1 MRSLLIAPQT
11 TYNEKHWEP
20 HQNQAMAEA
29 VGEVAEFE
37 SKHDLNKLVSHTC
50 SEMHTHIRVIVCSHY
65 AHMFHSMWCRLL
77 CEYSSPVNNHFISF
91 HTAFLTCSSTSYHAT
106 TN

>member
-1 MRSLLIAPQT
+1 MYLQYNVMKYLLIAPQT

-37 SKHDLNKLVSHTC
+37 STHDLSKLVSHTC
-50 SEMHTHIRVIVCSHY
+50 SEIRMCTHYGHKLFIMHR
-65 AHMFHSMWCRLL
+65 
-77 CEYSSPVNNHFISF
+77 
-91 HTAFLTCSSTSYHAT
+91 SSTACGVAWFVSIPVQ
-106 TN
+106 

>member
-1 MRSLLIAPQT
+1 MHVSVYSLQYNVMRSLLIAPQT

-29 VGEVAEFE
+29 VGELAEFE

-50 SEMHTHIRVIVCSHY
+50 SEIHTHITVIVCS
-65 AHMFHSMWCRLL
+65 L
-77 CEYSSPVNNHFISF
+77 CTHVPQHVVLP
-91 HTAFLTCSSTSYHAT
+91 AL
-106 TN
+106 